1 MKKYLIAL
9 DSRAKD
15 FCCRTIL
22 VSAKDENDAYAVARH
37 LKPNDSLGIIKEVN
51 Y

>member
-9 DSRAKD
+9 DRWATN

-22 VSAKDENDAYAVARH
+22 VSAKDENEAYSIARH